1 MNANEP
7 ATVERL
13 SPQDLMQLACDVGP
27 APMQVAGILIL
38 DAADE
43 LALSTVVKAITG
55 RINAV
60 PRLRQRLA
68 RTALGYGSPIW
79 VDDPRFDI
87 HQHVHC
93 VHCPAPG
100 DEQALLTVATAAA
113 TRRLPADRPLWSMT
127 LVTGLAHG
135 RAGLVV
141 VMHHVVADGLAGL
154 AVLTSLV
161 DGAAPVPHRRPPRP
175 PPSRRLLL
183 ANAAQV
189 WLRAIAAFPGT
200 LRRLHAAAAELRP
213 IGTAPAPACSLNQPT
228 GERRMLAIAR
238 VDLAAA
244 RTVAHVH
251 GATVNDVLLAAVSG
265 ALRSLL
271 RDRGERLTPVCLQ
284 RSTVAATHAP
294 TSAKPAA
301 QKRSGRSVWTPGTWL
316 PPACGPLHAAP
327 RLPRSNH
334 HQPDTSSPRPTEP
347 IDADHATT
355 PTNIN
360 FSSSVSANGRRWSA
374 GCTSLSS
381 PWTASAS

>member
-79 VDDPRFDI
+79 VDDPRFDL

-127 LVTGLAHG
+127 LVTGLADG

-189 WLRAIAAFPGT
+189 WLRAIAASPGT
-200 LRRLHAAAAELRP
+200 LRGSTQQP
-213 IGTAPAPACSLNQPT
+213 PNCDQSAPL
-228 GERRMLAIAR
+228 
-238 VDLAAA
+238 
-244 RTVAHVH
+244 
-251 GATVNDVLLAAVSG
+251 
-265 ALRSLL
+265 
-271 RDRGERLTPVCLQ
+271 
-284 RSTVAATHAP
+284 
-294 TSAKPAA
+294 
-301 QKRSGRSVWTPGTWL
+301 
-316 PPACGPLHAAP
+316 
-327 RLPRSNH
+327 RLP
-334 HQPDTSSPRPTEP
+334 
-347 IDADHATT
+347 HA
-355 PTNIN
+355 
-360 FSSSVSANGRRWSA
+360 R
-374 GCTSLSS
+374 
-381 PWTASAS
+381 